1 MVSQK
6 GVINELDETHTQQN
20 NYNKKIVFSILVVS
34 VVAALAAIIYI
45 IVDKTSSYIFF
56 HDESFHGFQLLM

>member
-56 HDESFHGFQLLM
+56 HDESFMVFNY